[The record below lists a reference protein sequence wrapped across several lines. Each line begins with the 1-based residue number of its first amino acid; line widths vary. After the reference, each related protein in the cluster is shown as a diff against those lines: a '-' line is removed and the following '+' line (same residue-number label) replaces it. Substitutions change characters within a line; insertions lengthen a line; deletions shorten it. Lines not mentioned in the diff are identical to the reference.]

1 MLRSSSLIAFICL
14 TAGWFGCTG
23 QALQSAN
30 EGRLLT
36 YPQWFWTPPI
46 DFACAVGYARTYFYR
61 RSSIEQATEN
71 AIDQLARQHQVDQV
85 AMVLQVQRDIAASP
99 GLVAVGHDK
108 DGAEDRIE
116 DLEQAGVARCLPDTA
131 ATVETHRRF

>member
-61 RSSIEQATEN
+61 RSSIEQATKN
-71 AIDQLARQHQVDQV
+71 AIDQLARQHLVDIV
-85 AMVLQVQRDIAASP
+85 GDRIIIGQVQ
-99 GLVAVGHDK
+99 V
-108 DGAEDRIE
+108 RISVK
-116 DLEQAGVARCLPDTA
+116 LLPP
-131 ATVETHRRF
+131 F